1 MAKTDGICKN
11 KLMFY
16 MYIGVRN
23 AWNTMCIMQVKIKF
37 SSKFYY
43 LKVDSQF
50 PCLLALIIHETRKT
64 ENQPRFKN
72 FNLNLIFICNM
83 YVVPFK

>member
-23 AWNTMCIMQVKIKF
+23 AWNTNVYNAGQ
-37 SSKFYY
+37 
-43 LKVDSQF
+43 
-50 PCLLALIIHETRKT
+50 
-64 ENQPRFKN
+64 N
-72 FNLNLIFICNM
+72 
-83 YVVPFK
+83 